1 MHAARQPWSW
11 LIFDVSQKHY
21 MKPSPPA
28 TTPETRD
35 EIETRN
41 NWLRIVLA
49 LGFSG
54 VLIYRLATAPFS
66 IDLTG
71 FNFNDLLALLL
82 ALFSIGLSVAF
93 YFKATDTS
101 NEFYDNTYRFT
112 KDISEIL
119 GRIEAGFGERLK
131 HLDEGYSG
139 LRDKFEKMPFDKGKV
154 EKELKAEEEQAQR
167 VEMEKAKLLEDLA
180 RRAKLQEEEK
190 KILFQQ
196 LAEKDSE
203 VAKTRAEIE
212 FFRRRLERAEI
223 QRGTTLEELPSRLL
237 SFIKEQVIPALGGDV
252 AMGMPRSLLRRR
264 FSEIRDKFPPGF
276 LDEARAHGLV
286 DDDNDLTMRGT
297 MVISAA
303 TRRRE
308 NG

>member
-1 MHAARQPWSW
+1 
-11 LIFDVSQKHY
+11 
-21 MKPSPPA
+21 MKSSLPV
-28 TTPETRD
+28 TTTD
-35 EIETRN
+35 TQDKIAKRN
-41 NWLRIVLA
+41 NWLKIILS

-66 IDLTG
+66 VDLTA
-71 FNFNDLLALLL
+71 FKFNDLLALLL

-139 LRDKFEKMPFDKGKV
+139 LRDRFEKMPFDKGKV

-167 VEMEKAKLLEDLA
+167 VEREKAKLLEDLA
-180 RRAKLQEEEK
+180 KRAKLQEEEK
-190 KILFQQ
+190 KALFQQ

-223 QRGTTLEELPSRLL
+223 QRGTTLEDLPPRLFA
-237 SFIKEQVIPALGGDV
+237 FIKAEVVPALGGDV

-264 FSEIRDKFPPGF
+264 FSEIRDKFPHEF
-276 LDEARAHGLV
+276 LDEAKVHGLV
-286 DDDNDLTMRGT
+286 DEENDLTMKGA

-303 TRRRE
+303 TRRKE